1 MTNQTQPTDTI
12 QLTREEQL
20 ELENANLKIN
30 LAEIQLSYAKSLHQA
45 VIQKIG
51 RDHNLKEGNFI
62 FNAEAGVI
70 QRAPQLLPPAQD
82 PEEPEKQTG

>member
-1 MTNQTQPTDTI
+1 MTNTPQTPTDSV

-20 ELENANLKIN
+20 ELENANLKVE
-30 LAEIQLSYAKSLHQA
+30 LAKATLRHAAAQHQA

-51 RDHNLKEGNFI
+51 RDHDLKEGNFI

-70 QRAPQLLPPAQD
+70 QRAL
-82 PEEPEKQTG
+82 